1 MSLASQFG
9 RIPAP
14 EAGGRRAQ
22 FFECLPVAC
31 YACDR
36 MGTITDYNSRSVE
49 LWGRAPQAADRFT
62 GAHKLLDA
70 RGDLL
75 APEATGIAFL
85 LRSGLPQININRELV
100 IEKPDG
106 KRVTVLSNVA
116 PLLDEGGTL
125 VGALDVLQ
133 DITDRRWSEDAR
145 RLAERVSA
153 SARVAA
159 EVVQLKPALL
169 SMASLLELLGR
180 DATLSVQA
188 RGHAEVVRLELARFD
203 ALMKH
208 MAHLS
213 GAA

>member
-1 MSLASQFG
+1 
-9 RIPAP
+9 
-14 EAGGRRAQ
+14 
-22 FFECLPVAC
+22 
-31 YACDR
+31 

-49 LWGRAPQAADRFT
+49 LWGRAPQATDRFT
-62 GAHKLLDA
+62 GAHKLLDV

-85 LRSGLPQININRELV
+85 LRSGLPQLNINRELV

-188 RGHAEVVRLELARFD
+188 RDRAEIVRLELARFD
-203 ALMKH
+203 ALMRH